1 MTPHPWEAEFSQN
14 TISYAK
20 IKDKD
25 KDKDNVTV
33 GHYTGRLQDK

>member
-25 KDKDNVTV
+25 NVTV
-33 GHYTGRLQDK
+33 GHYTGHLQGK